1 MVSYTDKFPFVR
13 AVIILLV
20 SLGCSILC
28 EITNSYL
35 LRDVMIR
42 MSVEEIVFGYICLL
56 DVGFVIFD
64 TIDHI

>member
-13 AVIILLV
+13 AIAILLA
-20 SLGCSILC
+20 SPRCSVLC

-42 MSVEEIVFGYICLL
+42 MSVEEIVFGYIWLL

-64 TIDHI
+64 TIDHV

>member
-1 MVSYTDKFPFVR
+1 MVSYTDRFLFVR
-13 AVIILLV
+13 AVAI
-20 SLGCSILC
+20 SLASLICSVLC

-56 DVGFVIFD
+56 DVGFVIFE
-64 TIDHI
+64 TIDHV